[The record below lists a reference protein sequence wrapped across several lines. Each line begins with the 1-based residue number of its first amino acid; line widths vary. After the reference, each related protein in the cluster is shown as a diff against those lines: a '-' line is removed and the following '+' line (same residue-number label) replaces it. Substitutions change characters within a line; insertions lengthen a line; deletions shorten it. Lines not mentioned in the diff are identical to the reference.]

1 MGRYYHGDIEGKFWF
16 GVQSSDDADFFGDEG
31 TSSYLS
37 YYFEKDQHHEKI
49 IDGIKKCREALGV
62 NKKRL
67 DEFFSKHNGYNDEMI
82 IEHWKKEHNEDINE
96 EYIRNLIGW
105 YARLDLGSKILEC
118 VEKNGDCGFE
128 AEL

>member
-37 YYFEKDQHHEKI
+37 YYFDKEQHYEKI
-49 IDGIKKCREALGV
+49 IDGIKKCKEALGV

-96 EYIRNLIGW
+96 EYIRDLIGW

-118 VEKNGDCGFE
+118 VEKKGDCGFE

>member
-16 GVQSSDDADFFGDEG
+16 GVQSSNDADFFGDEG

-37 YYFEKDQHHEKI
+37 YYFDKDTHYEKI
-49 IDGIKKCREALGV
+49 IDGIKECREALGV

-67 DEFFSKHNGYNDEMI
+67 DEFFSKHNGYNDKMI
-82 IEHWKKEHNEDINE
+82 VEHWKKEHNENIDE
-96 EYIRNLIGW
+96 KYIRDILTW
-105 YARLDLGSKILEC
+105 YARLDLGSKILKC
-118 VEKNGDCGFE
+118 VEEKGDCSFE